1 LYNITPFLAQEV
13 QQMNK
18 TELVAAVA
26 AEADLTKKD
35 AEKFLSAF
43 ESVVTGALANDDKVS
58 VKKILLRYK
67 KI

>member
-1 LYNITPFLAQEV
+1 
-13 QQMNK
+13 MNK